1 MINMVN
7 DIVKYFGLLIISL
20 LFPLLTIAC
29 KDTDDGVR
37 IPDNWIEIS
46 TDKIEFAYEGGQD
59 IRNFQLVTGIDES
72 ELQVS
77 LSNGG
82 DDWLTVTT
90 QNGRLQVL
98 CERSY
103 VERERSTT
111 LILSYDDNHHCS
123 ISVTQA
129 KAPSSADMLIK
140 VTSAEATSQEEDSK
154 DSDGNPLTI
163 AMSCDG
169 NKKTYYNSKFGAV
182 TYPFYLTYTLEQGHT
197 LNSIV
202 YTPRTDSG
210 NKWGSFDEFS
220 VEVSTEEQPN
230 FAKVGEYVR
239 GNGVHTP
246 FTIKFP
252 EGIVGVKQVR
262 FVITKAYE
270 DRVSCAEME
279 FFQASENRFDP
290 ASIFADQLGTIL
302 KEGVTQKQIN
312 QIPNKYLKETAQS
325 LLDGTYSMDYRL
337 SDYRPYQNPVIMA
350 TKNKTNKYSLR
361 DNPTGIFTKWGET
374 IPVFVGKIPQG
385 RKISILIQD
394 VSGGYN
400 NFREYELDEGYNE
413 VTADVGGLIY
423 VLNHVDDDI
432 PLPIVE
438 ATDAQNKVIRDNT
451 VTLHFAGGKVNGYFD
466 IAKNTEDDWLR
477 ILNNAQ
483 YQDIDVLGHYSHLTW
498 KVEDFKKY
506 NTKITESI
514 QNLDNLVYA
523 ELDFIGLV
531 KYARIFNNRMHCSID
546 YKAASPNASDY
557 RTVYSDNGYAN
568 LFTDISVWKQRF
580 WGPAHEVGH
589 CNQTRPGMKWSGL
602 TEVTNNLTAL
612 HVEET
617 LGIECRALTDGWY
630 QSSYDLIVKQNIDD
644 NPDNDV
650 PHCIGYSDDGYNKV
664 SEKLVPFWQLKLYFI
679 DALGMKDFYRDLYEY
694 YRTHESPSDT
704 GKNQGSNQLDFV
716 RQVCRISGYNMLDF
730 FKAWGFLCPVDTKLN
745 DYGTK
750 EFIITQEEINQLIE
764 EINDCNYKRPHTEVY
779 LITDAN
785 YQDFK

>member
-1 MINMVN
+1 M
-7 DIVKYFGLLIISL
+7 
-20 LFPLLTIAC
+20 
-29 KDTDDGVR
+29 
-37 IPDNWIEIS
+37 
-46 TDKIEFAYEGGQD
+46 
-59 IRNFQLVTGIDES
+59 
-72 ELQVS
+72 
-77 LSNGG
+77 
-82 DDWLTVTT
+82 
-90 QNGRLQVL
+90 
-98 CERSY
+98 
-103 VERERSTT
+103 
-111 LILSYDDNHHCS
+111 
-123 ISVTQA
+123 
-129 KAPSSADMLIK
+129 
-140 VTSAEATSQEEDSK
+140 
-154 DSDGNPLTI
+154 
-163 AMSCDG
+163 
-169 NKKTYYNSKFGAV
+169 
-182 TYPFYLTYTLEQGHT
+182 
-197 LNSIV
+197 
-202 YTPRTDSG
+202 
-210 NKWGSFDEFS
+210 
-220 VEVSTEEQPN
+220 
-230 FAKVGEYVR
+230 
-239 GNGVHTP
+239 
-246 FTIKFP
+246 
-252 EGIVGVKQVR
+252 
-262 FVITKAYE
+262 
-270 DRVSCAEME
+270 
-279 FFQASENRFDP
+279 
-290 ASIFADQLGTIL
+290 
-302 KEGVTQKQIN
+302 
-312 QIPNKYLKETAQS
+312 KETAQG

-483 YQDIDVLGHYSHLTW
+483 YQDIDVLGNYSHLTW

-531 KYARIFNNRMHCSID
+531 KYGRIFNNRMHCSID

-568 LFTDISVWKQRF
+568 LFTDLSVWKQRF

-612 HVEET
+612 YVEET

-644 NPDNDV
+644 DSDNDV

-664 SEKLVPFWQLKLYFI
+664 SERLVPFWQLKLYFI